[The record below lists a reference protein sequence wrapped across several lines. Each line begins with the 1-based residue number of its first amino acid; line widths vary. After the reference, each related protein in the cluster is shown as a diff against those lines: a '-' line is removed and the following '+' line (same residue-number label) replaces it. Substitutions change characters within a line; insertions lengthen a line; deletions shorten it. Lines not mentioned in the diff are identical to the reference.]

1 MNIFV
6 IIIWILVTLFVS
18 SFSAVLGKKY
28 GVEYPIAIMAVL
40 VVTANV
46 LANKIVAF
54 GPFNVP
60 AGIVVYST
68 TFLLTDILC
77 EKWGKSY
84 AKKAVWA
91 GFYGNLIF
99 IISLYIAMYWQAAP
113 FAQEIGGIFTQALK
127 LSPRIALAG
136 LIAYV
141 ISQNHDVWSFLFWKR
156 KTHGKH
162 LWLRNNLSTIV
173 SQFIDSLIFVT
184 IAFYGIYPV
193 WQMIFGLWVVKII
206 IAILD
211 TPFIYLAVN
220 LIDRIN
226 PSRK

>member
-77 EKWGKSY
+77 EKWGKS
-84 AKKAVWA
+84 
-91 GFYGNLIF
+91 
-99 IISLYIAMYWQAAP
+99 
-113 FAQEIGGIFTQALK
+113 
-127 LSPRIALAG
+127 
-136 LIAYV
+136 
-141 ISQNHDVWSFLFWKR
+141 
-156 KTHGKH
+156 
-162 LWLRNNLSTIV
+162 
-173 SQFIDSLIFVT
+173 
-184 IAFYGIYPV
+184 
-193 WQMIFGLWVVKII
+193 
-206 IAILD
+206 
-211 TPFIYLAVN
+211 
-220 LIDRIN
+220 
-226 PSRK
+226 